1 MEQAINSDTDSDSS
15 IMTEDVL
22 ISTYPV
28 KPRKTPKGPPT
39 PIKHSIPRSVDIESV
54 SSTYDGVSEEQTMQF
69 LDFISRSNSD
79 IYAAECEREL
89 LESQAVVSPSS
100 FKIKTAR
107 DVNSL
112 MNSIAV
118 SSL

>member
-1 MEQAINSDTDSDSS
+1 MKMDIEEMEQAISSDTDSDSS

-22 ISTYPV
+22 VSTYPV

-39 PIKHSIPRSVDIESV
+39 PIKHNIPRRLDVESV
-54 SSTYDGVSEEQTMQF
+54 SSNNDGVSEEQTLHF

-89 LESQAVVSPSS
+89 LESQTVVSNNLA
-100 FKIKTAR
+100 KTKH
-107 DVNSL
+107 NT
-112 MNSIAV
+112 
-118 SSL
+118 